1 MPKRLVAVSVVAAA
15 FLVWA
20 GAASAVADFVT
31 PRKAAYCGVSEGE
44 PPLRLICWRPLDGL
58 TLDMTRRGRVQR
70 RLDSPNRGYYDPAS
84 GRVLRFGQTWTLP
97 ASWRCVSRSTGL
109 TCTNRS
115 GHGLLAG
122 AAAWFSVVLTRSA
135 QPRAAGVAAERG
147 VHVGAASWRKA
158 THQAPSTLPC
168 AGDRLARFPGKRDR
182 AAAAFWV
189 VALDIAADVLAA
201 TESRDCRSLAERRQR
216 LRGRHLSVLP
226 RRADALAHIDL
237 GLAHPLTE
245 RLRAEAEPARSLRP
259 TCPARGAGAPPP
271 PGTPACT
278 STDDLS

>member
-1 MPKRLVAVSVVAAA
+1 MKRLVAVSVVAAA

-70 RLDSPNRGYYDPAS
+70 RLYSPNRGYYDPAS

-115 GHGLLAG
+115 GHGFWLG
-122 AAAWFSVVLTRSA
+122 
-135 QPRAAGVAAERG
+135 
-147 VHVGAASWRKA
+147 
-158 THQAPSTLPC
+158 
-168 AGDRLARFPGKRDR
+168 RLGG
-182 AAAAFWV
+182 
-189 VALDIAADVLAA
+189 
-201 TESRDCRSLAERRQR
+201 SRLF
-216 LRGRHLSVLP
+216 
-226 RRADALAHIDL
+226 
-237 GLAHPLTE
+237 
-245 RLRAEAEPARSLRP
+245 
-259 TCPARGAGAPPP
+259 
-271 PGTPACT
+271 
-278 STDDLS
+278 